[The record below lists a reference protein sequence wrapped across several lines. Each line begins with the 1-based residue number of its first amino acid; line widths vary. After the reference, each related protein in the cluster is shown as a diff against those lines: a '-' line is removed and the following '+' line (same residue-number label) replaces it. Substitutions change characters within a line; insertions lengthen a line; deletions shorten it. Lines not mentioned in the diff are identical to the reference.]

1 MIPEF
6 EPVGLTDF
14 SDKEEANAFE
24 RAIQDVDH
32 ESGKEYPLIINGEE
46 VWTDEYIESVD
57 PSNTDHVVGK
67 VARGTEEHAREALK
81 VAWET
86 FEEWKQLDGEERA
99 RYLWKAAE
107 IMEERRHELS
117 ATMVAEI
124 SKNWVEADADTAEAI
139 DFLRFYGHEADRLS
153 QRQPMTRLPDR
164 DNELYYEPLGA
175 GAVLAP
181 WNFAN
186 AIFCGTTTAPIA
198 AGNTVVTKPAGDS
211 AVIGYKVCEILREAG
226 LPDGVCNFVPG
237 PGSDVGSTL
246 VEHPETRFINF
257 TGSREVGTYI
267 YEEAAKVRE
276 NQTFLKEVLAEMGGK
291 DACIVDSD
299 LYDVEEAVEG
309 VVKSAFGYQGQ
320 KCSAG
325 SRLILHDDIY
335 DAFLDRVVERTQN
348 INVGDPRDRS
358 NYMGAVVNRDQFDK
372 ITGYIEIGK
381 DEAELVLGGESDDS
395 TGYFINPTIFSEA
408 DPEARISQEEIF
420 GPVLTV
426 IRANDF
432 DHALD
437 IANGTEYGLTGAV
450 FSKNRLHL
458 EQAREEFDVGNL
470 YFNRKC
476 TGALVDVEPFG
487 GFRMSGTNAK
497 AGGRDYLKLLT
508 KTKSVSEKL

>member
-14 SDKEEANAFE
+14 SDPDEEEAFRKALEN
-24 RAIQDVDH
+24 VDD
-32 ESGKEYPLIINGEE
+32 EAGREYPLIIDGNE
-46 VWTDEYIESVD
+46 VWTDDYLTSVD

-67 VARGTEEHAREALK
+67 VARGSEEHARKALD
-81 VAWET
+81 VAWDA
-86 FEEWKQLDGEERA
+86 FEEWKTLDGTERA

-153 QRQPMTRLPDR
+153 QRQPLTRLPDR
-164 DNELYYEPLGA
+164 DNELYYEPIGA
-175 GAVLAP
+175 GAVMAP

-186 AIFCGTTTAPIA
+186 AIFCGTTTAPVA
-198 AGNTVVTKPAGDS
+198 AGNTVVTKPASDS
-211 AVIGYKVCEILREAG
+211 AVIAAKVCEILREAG

-237 PGSDVGSTL
+237 PGSSVGSTL
-246 VEHPETRFINF
+246 VQHPETRFINF
-257 TGSREVGTYI
+257 TGSREVGTQI

-276 NQTFLKEVLAEMGGK
+276 GQVFFKEVLAEMGGK
-291 DACIVDSD
+291 DACIVDSE
-299 LYDVEEAVEG
+299 LYDVDEAVEG

-325 SRLILHDDIY
+325 SRLILLDEVY
-335 DAFLDRVVERTQN
+335 DEFLENVIERTRE
-348 INVGDPRDRS
+348 IEVGDPRDR
-358 NYMGAVVNRDQFDK
+358 NNFMGAVINQDQFDK
-372 ITGYIEIGK
+372 ITKYIRIG
-381 DEAELVLGGESDDS
+381 DEEAERVHGGESNDAN
-395 TGYFINPTIFSEA
+395 GYFIEPTIFSDA
-408 DPEARISQEEIF
+408 DPDARISQEEIF

-426 IRANDF
+426 IRASDF
-432 DHALD
+432 DEALE

-450 FSKNRLHL
+450 FSRNRAHL
-458 EQAREEFDVGNL
+458 ERARREFDVGNL

-487 GFRMSGTNAK
+487 GFKMSGTNAK

-508 KTKSVSEKL
+508 KTKSVSERL